1 MLPGVERGL
10 RVQRPYRI
18 WHALGVALCLLGA
31 LGGCAKTDTAALRFA
46 LASAPV
52 TLDPRF
58 ATDATSDRINRLLYA
73 RLVDFDTR
81 FRPVPS
87 MATWTRVNPM
97 RYRFHL
103 GAEQR
108 ELPDGGRLDARDV
121 HATYEFILDPANASP
136 HRGSLDV
143 IASIQVI
150 DDDTIDF
157 LLSAPDPLFPGRL
170 VVGILP
176 AALIRDGHPFNRQP
190 VGSGPFEFVEWPEEG
205 RLRVRR
211 RADRQIVE
219 FLRVPNPTVRVLK
232 LVRGE
237 VDMLQGELPFE
248 LVSWLEGRDDMAI
261 QKGRGTTFAYL
272 GFNMEDPVVSNK
284 AVRLAIAHALDRDAI
299 ISHVFGDA
307 ARPASALLQPDH
319 WAGSRDLPL
328 LAYDPQRSRDLLRE
342 AGLVG
347 HQAPHIVYKTSSDPF
362 RIRLATIIQDQLADV
377 GVEVDIQTYDWGTF
391 YGDIKA
397 GRFQMHSLAWVGV
410 KMPDIFRYVFHS
422 GSVPPQG
429 ANRGRFASEV
439 ADRLIEEAEMQ
450 QDLADQALR
459 FRELQRYLLRELPYV
474 PLWYEDNV
482 FVARKDV
489 IGFRVAADGNYDA
502 LADVYRHKS

>member
-1 MLPGVERGL
+1 MPGWSILTRAFAPSRPWRHGL
-10 RVQRPYRI
+10 GSTRCDTGFI
-18 WHALGVALCLLGA
+18 WVRSSASYQTVGA
-31 LGGCAKTDTAALRFA
+31 
-46 LASAPV
+46 
-52 TLDPRF
+52 
-58 ATDATSDRINRLLYA
+58 
-73 RLVDFDTR
+73 
-81 FRPVPS
+81 
-87 MATWTRVNPM
+87 WM
-97 RYRFHL
+97 R
-103 GAEQR
+103 
-108 ELPDGGRLDARDV
+108 DDV

-205 RLRVRR
+205 RLRLRR
-211 RADRQIVE
+211 RADRQMVE

-248 LVSWLEGRDDMAI
+248 LVSWLEGREDMVI

-284 AVRLAIAHALDRDAI
+284 AVAAPLPTRWTAMPSSLTSLAMPRVPRALCYHPTTGRAAET
-299 ISHVFGDA
+299 SHCSPMTRRG
-307 ARPASALLQPDH
+307 PAF
-319 WAGSRDLPL
+319 AG
-328 LAYDPQRSRDLLRE
+328 E

-347 HQAPHIVYKTSSDPF
+347 QRAPRIVYKTSSDPF
-362 RIRLATIIQDQLADV
+362 RIRLATIIQDQLAEV
-377 GVEVDIQTYDWGTF
+377 GIEVDFQTYDWGTF

-429 ANRGRFASEV
+429 ANRGRFASAV
-439 ADRLIEEAEMQ
+439 ADRLIEQAEMHRMICRTRR
-450 QDLADQALR
+450 LR
-459 FRELQRYLLRELPYV
+459 FRELQRYL
-474 PLWYEDNV
+474 
-482 FVARKDV
+482 
-489 IGFRVAADGNYDA
+489 ADGAA
-502 LADVYRHKS
+502 LCALVV